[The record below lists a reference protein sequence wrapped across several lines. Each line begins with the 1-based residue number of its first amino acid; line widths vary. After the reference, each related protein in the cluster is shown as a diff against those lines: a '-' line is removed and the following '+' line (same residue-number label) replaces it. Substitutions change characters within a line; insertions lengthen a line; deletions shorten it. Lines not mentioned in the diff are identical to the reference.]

1 MINLIINEYIKV
13 FRKKGF
19 IILIIIM
26 AFFAA
31 LTNLLYKEL
40 GNVEHIYNNDDYIV
54 EDYKEAKRVYE
65 SSAKNHLDIETY
77 AAEKDR
83 YDLYEYKNKFGEN
96 SWQRVYIETETQA
109 AEYIETINRYE
120 LGLSKDEVE
129 YNLAKEN
136 LNNLYEKLKSVDWK
150 ELVKE
155 KRDNYQSKLNL
166 INEAL
171 DKIPGEKVFKVPTEP
186 TLNPYSVDNLS
197 EILPTVDVNSLL
209 NAKYYLEID
218 IECLNIQLDKNISY
232 SDELMDDLNQYNT
245 AKQTLLLFTNMDIN
259 DEKFSEEAREQ
270 YYTAREDAFKLEYSL
285 NNGIP
290 SSKASLS
297 VILENFYS
305 EFLLFI
311 VIFVFMVA
319 GPIVSQEFSKGTIKL
334 LLIKPYSRIKILL
347 SKYIV
352 TLSSIFIAII
362 VMLLLELLFGGI
374 FFGFS
379 SLSNK
384 VVVYSNIS
392 DSVSYMSIFK
402 YFVLMS
408 IARLPQF
415 IILATLTFAMSTI
428 TNNTATSMI
437 TGFVA
442 YVGTNILAVLLSGLD
457 KVWVKFFVALNWDF
471 TDYVFNCKPEIS
483 GINFEFSLF
492 ICIIHF
498 IILIIPTFIVFKHKD
513 IKNI

>member
-171 DKIPGEKVFKVPTEP
+171 DKIPGESF
-186 TLNPYSVDNLS
+186 
-197 EILPTVDVNSLL
+197 
-209 NAKYYLEID
+209 
-218 IECLNIQLDKNISY
+218 
-232 SDELMDDLNQYNT
+232 
-245 AKQTLLLFTNMDIN
+245 
-259 DEKFSEEAREQ
+259 
-270 YYTAREDAFKLEYSL
+270 
-285 NNGIP
+285 
-290 SSKASLS
+290 
-297 VILENFYS
+297 
-305 EFLLFI
+305 
-311 VIFVFMVA
+311 
-319 GPIVSQEFSKGTIKL
+319 
-334 LLIKPYSRIKILL
+334 
-347 SKYIV
+347 
-352 TLSSIFIAII
+352 
-362 VMLLLELLFGGI
+362 
-374 FFGFS
+374 
-379 SLSNK
+379 
-384 VVVYSNIS
+384 
-392 DSVSYMSIFK
+392 
-402 YFVLMS
+402 
-408 IARLPQF
+408 
-415 IILATLTFAMSTI
+415 
-428 TNNTATSMI
+428 
-437 TGFVA
+437 
-442 YVGTNILAVLLSGLD
+442 
-457 KVWVKFFVALNWDF
+457 
-471 TDYVFNCKPEIS
+471 
-483 GINFEFSLF
+483 
-492 ICIIHF
+492 
-498 IILIIPTFIVFKHKD
+498 
-513 IKNI
+513 

>member
-1 MINLIINEYIKV
+1 M
-13 FRKKGF
+13 
-19 IILIIIM
+19 
-26 AFFAA
+26 
-31 LTNLLYKEL
+31 
-40 GNVEHIYNNDDYIV
+40 
-54 EDYKEAKRVYE
+54 
-65 SSAKNHLDIETY
+65 
-77 AAEKDR
+77 
-83 YDLYEYKNKFGEN
+83 
-96 SWQRVYIETETQA
+96 
-109 AEYIETINRYE
+109 
-120 LGLSKDEVE
+120 
-129 YNLAKEN
+129 
-136 LNNLYEKLKSVDWK
+136 
-150 ELVKE
+150 
-155 KRDNYQSKLNL
+155 
-166 INEAL
+166 
-171 DKIPGEKVFKVPTEP
+171 KVFKVPTEP